1 MTAATALVLGGLM
14 TSCTKDTDLSGGTAR
29 NSQDVQKTYEEA
41 FLNTFGRP
49 VEGLD
54 WGFGI
59 ANSATRAFTRAKGDY
74 DAYLKGDLTVDV
86 SFPKDANASN
96 FDPDLTGI
104 PSYED
109 YCKSLGNANWTPDE
123 FSSGI
128 VYIDKVQKVKI
139 YGYNS
144 GSKLYI
150 KAGTYDF
157 SDTEFNL
164 AAGTE
169 VYLLPGAEL
178 TLNNDAAS
186 TAKFTLYIASTAK
199 LIANGEQGFRADV
212 DAHVYNHGTIE
223 CSRFEVN
230 VTSFLYNVGT
240 LKVPAGDV
248 YIANNNSKIVNDG
261 NINSASVHVE
271 GSGALQNNAEW
282 TVTGNTVV
290 NCTNG
295 GWVNNGH
302 WTTQNYHYTAGS
314 NNVINN
320 CFLEVKDDFYMNF
333 GSGSYDFKINSG
345 GSVLTKNFYGGGA
358 VEVEEPKTA
367 GPFKITMGAKSLF
380 KVTNECYLD
389 ATASGIATYKYGFE
403 GVGVGEKNAAVL
415 QAKYVKNHGVPG
427 HGYVAYSGNLYV
439 SAEEHFAQGTT
450 GAADGTSYIIFKDG
464 CSEAN
469 IYAPGFNETGKPS
482 VTIDKTPCN
491 PGFDGKD
498 PTPPGPGVDPDASE
512 VMVVAEDLSTYVS
525 TDGKELADFDFNDVV
540 FEVSKGNNDMVHIK
554 LLAAGG
560 TLPLTV
566 GDPTTDLQRPTMEM
580 QKDSQGNDMEEVLK
594 YEVHRRF
601 KVSTGTM
608 VNTNSTTSGATRD
621 PVEFDIPYPDGVTSA
636 STIYAIANAI
646 PIRVYREDL
655 SSDTN
660 EKKWIE
666 IQKAEAVSSSSASRI
681 TASKLCVDKTYT
693 WCDERIHI
701 DQNFEYIDAYGNN
714 KGSRFRMWLRG
725 ELPNYWWRS
734 NVTATSGD
742 N

>member
-1 MTAATALVLGGLM
+1 M

-29 NSQDVQKTYEEA
+29 SSQDVQKTYEEA

-74 DAYLKGDLTVDV
+74 DGYKGDLKPVNV
-86 SFPKDANASN
+86 SFPSDCSADKFN
-96 FDPDLTGI
+96 PDLGEV
-104 PSYED
+104 PSYDE
-109 YCKSLGNANWTPDE
+109 YCKSITPSDWTTVKDE
-123 FSSGI
+123 FPSGD

-139 YGYNS
+139 TEANS

-157 SDTEFNL
+157 SDTEFYM
-164 AAGTE
+164 AIGTE

-178 TLNNDAAS
+178 TLNNNAAS
-186 TAKFTLYIASTAK
+186 TAKFNIYIAPTAK
-199 LIANGEQGFRADV
+199 LIAKGQDGYRADV
-212 DAHVYNHGTIE
+212 SAHVYNHGAIE
-223 CSRFEVN
+223 CTRFEVN
-230 VTSFLYNVGT
+230 GTSFLYNVGT
-240 LKVPAGDV
+240 LTSTGDV
-248 YIANNNSKIVNDG
+248 YIANSTSRIVNDG
-261 NINSASVHVE
+261 TINAASTHVE

-290 NCTNG
+290 NCNVG

-320 CFLEVKDDFYMNF
+320 CFLKVTNEFNINMSSASSDN
-333 GSGSYDFKINSG
+333 GFKIDSNGGVETAIFNGGKAGSDPNSK
-345 GSVLTKNFYGGGA
+345 S
-358 VEVEEPKTA
+358 
-367 GPFKITMGAKSLF
+367 GPYKVIMGHKSLF
-380 KVTNECYLD
+380 KVTGTATLD
-389 ATASGIATYKYGFE
+389 GGNKGWGFFGPADGEYAVFQAQNVVRAAGLENNQGAVTYG
-403 GVGVGEKNAAVL
+403 
-415 QAKYVKNHGVPG
+415 
-427 HGYVAYSGNLYV
+427 GNLYV
-439 SAEEHFAQGTT
+439 SAERHFAQGND
-450 GAADGTSYIIFKDG
+450 GQADHYFIYEEGDFSVNT
-464 CSEAN
+464 N
-469 IYAPGFNETGKPS
+469 IYAPGFNETGAPS
-482 VTIDKTPCN
+482 ITIDKTPCN

-566 GDPTTDLQRPTMEM
+566 GGAEGWTVDNHGEQ
-580 QKDSQGNDMEEVLK
+580 VLA
-594 YEVHRRF
+594 YEVHRLF

-608 VNTNSTTSGATRD
+608 VNTNSTTNGATRD
-621 PVEFDIPYPDGVTSA
+621 PVEFDIDYPEGVSP
-636 STIYAIANAI
+636 SNNIYEIANAI

-660 EKKWIE
+660 EKKWIV
-666 IQKAEAVSSSSASRI
+666 IPKAQPVTSDSGSTI
-681 TASKLCVDKTYT
+681 TASKLCVDTNFR
-693 WCDERIHI
+693 WCNERNHI
-701 DQNFEYIDAYGNN
+701 DTKFPYIDSYGNN
-714 KGSRFRMWLRG
+714 KGSRFRLYLNGELRG
-725 ELPNYWWRS
+725 KWWKDDTRI
-734 NVTATSGD
+734 SGD